1 LRNLPWLKQT
11 KKTSPEQHRLNANQ
25 QIRTLLND
33 TSVPAAVRNE
43 LIQEFTEIETIAE
56 KLQKGEIHIAAFGR
70 VGTGKSSIL
79 NALIGREVFS
89 TSPLHGETRSMQRSD
104 WTTAN
109 SDHVVLIDTPG
120 IDELDGESREEMAR
134 SVARVSDIILM
145 VCEGDL
151 TETEFNAVYDLA
163 GHKRPLLLV
172 LNKSDRYS
180 QGDLDSLI
188 GHLRDRCAGFIDP
201 GCVLT
206 ASAAPRPEKV
216 IRIDEEGN
224 EYPSQRPREPDI
236 RTLRAHLWTILE
248 KEGKTLAALNAALFT
263 SELDGRIAA
272 KIVLARKTVA
282 DRIIRNYCLAKGLVV
297 AVNPIP
303 VADLLAAAGTDV
315 TMVVHLGNVYGFQL
329 SRREASKLLLTISA
343 QMLLLMSAYWGVN
356 MVSTAMK
363 TISAGMSAAL
373 TAGAQGSLAWYATYV
388 TGRAAE
394 TWFAKGKSWGS
405 EGPRETI
412 NEILDALDQDSILQT
427 ARGDIVKKLKTIT
440 SNG

>member
-1 LRNLPWLKQT
+1 LPWLKRAR
-11 KKTSPEQHRLNANQ
+11 KTSPEQHLLNANQ

-43 LIQEFTEIETIAE
+43 LFQEFTEIEAIAE

-70 VGTGKSSIL
+70 VGTGKSSLL
-79 NALIGREVFS
+79 NALLGREVFS
-89 TSPLHGETRSMQRSD
+89 TSPLHGETRSMQRHD
-104 WTTAN
+104 WDTAN

-120 IDELDGESREEMAR
+120 IDELDGEAREEMAR
-134 SVARVSDIILM
+134 SVSRISDIVLM

-151 TETEFNAVYDLA
+151 TEAEFKAACNLA
-163 GHKRPLLLV
+163 RRKRPLLLV

-180 QGDLDSLI
+180 QGDLDTLLE
-188 GHLRDRCAGFIDP
+188 HLRNRCADFIEP
-201 GCVLT
+201 ENILT
-206 ASAAPRPEKV
+206 ASASPRPEQL
-216 IRIDEEGN
+216 IRIDEQGN
-224 EYPSQRPREPDI
+224 EHPSQRPREPDI
-236 RTLRAHLWTILE
+236 TTLRAHLWNILE

-263 SELDGRIAA
+263 SELDGRIAG
-272 KIVLARKTVA
+272 KIVFARKTVA

-303 VADLLAAAGTDV
+303 VVDLLAAAGTDV
-315 TMVVHLGNVYGFQL
+315 TMVVHLGNVYGFKL

-343 QMLLLMSAYWGVN
+343 QMLLLMGAYWGVN
-356 MVSTAMK
+356 MFSAAMK

-412 NEILDALDQDSILQT
+412 NEILDSLDRDSILQT